1 METRLGKSCLM
12 KRKNV
17 FSPGQNP
24 NIFLKKYLII
34 YIVINIRSIS
44 SINFN
49 ISIEKIHRVLVFMK
63 GDWDL
68 SSASTYWSAD
78 VFIKVAVR
86 HIELP
91 DDVVLQRCRLTSV
104 FV

>member
-1 METRLGKSCLM
+1 M

-24 NIFLKKYLII
+24 NIFFLKYLI

>member
-1 METRLGKSCLM
+1 MNLVLAKIPT
-12 KRKNV
+12 
-17 FSPGQNP
+17 F
-24 NIFLKKYLII
+24 FFKKYII
-34 YIVINIRSIS
+34 ISFVINIRSIS

-49 ISIEKIHRVLVFMK
+49 ISIEKIDRVLVFMK

-68 SSASTYWSAD
+68 SSVSTYWSAD
-78 VFIKVAVR
+78 IFIKVAVR

-91 DDVVLQRCRLTSV
+91 DDVVLQRCRLTSI